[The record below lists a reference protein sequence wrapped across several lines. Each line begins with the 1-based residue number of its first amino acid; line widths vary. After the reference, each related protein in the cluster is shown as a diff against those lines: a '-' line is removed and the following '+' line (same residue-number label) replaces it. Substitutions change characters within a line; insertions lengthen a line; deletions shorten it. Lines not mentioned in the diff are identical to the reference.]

1 MGRNAF
7 PLGGRCLRPC
17 PQTDEGLRFRG
28 TRKRTVLASLPLI
41 SHLRAAASTKGE
53 AGDFYFDS
61 FFSSVLLVSH
71 SFWLRS
77 T

>member
-1 MGRNAF
+1 MGKNAF
-7 PLGGRCLRPC
+7 PLGGRCLRPA
-17 PQTDEGLRFRG
+17 RRRMRG
-28 TRKRTVLASLPLI
+28 CVSAATRKRTVLASLPLI
-41 SHLRAAASTKGE
+41 SRLRAAASPKGE

-61 FFSSVLLVSH
+61 FLSSALLVSQ

>member
-1 MGRNAF
+1 MGKTPSPKGESVCGPAR
-7 PLGGRCLRPC
+7 RRM
-17 PQTDEGLRFRG
+17 RG
-28 TRKRTVLASLPLI
+28 CVSAATRKRTVLASLPLI
-41 SHLRAAASTKGE
+41 SRLRAEASPKGE

-61 FFSSVLLVSH
+61 FLSSALLVSQ

>member
-1 MGRNAF
+1 MGKTPS
-7 PLGGRCLRPC
+7 PLG
-17 PQTDEGLRFRG
+17 EGVCGPARRRMRG
-28 TRKRTVLASLPLI
+28 CVSAATRKRTVLASLPLI
-41 SHLRAAASTKGE
+41 SRLRAAASPKGE

-61 FFSSVLLVSH
+61 FFSSALLVSQ